1 VRRALK
7 VPNQIVSLAGPTKS
21 GKTVLFRQ
29 VLENAPYVWL
39 EGGQLDASTDIWDK
53 VCYVL
58 NYPRE
63 IAKTSKKEGSAG
75 FELGIK
81 DFFKFDG
88 SLLKG
93 AEATRSYEIDSMAS
107 AIRHLIDQRVAL
119 VIDDFHYLAPQVR
132 TTFLRN
138 VKGPVFDGLKL
149 VLISVTHRGL
159 DAVKAEGELQG
170 RVYSV
175 VMPEWESGDLRQ
187 IADKGFSALNIDCPT
202 RIVDRL
208 SSESQR
214 SPFLMQKLCWEIC
227 AGIGVDERPENK
239 VQVGEKYDF
248 TPVCQRLSK
257 DFGHPIYQKLEVG
270 PQSRKARRKRKLRSG
285 GTADIYKAILMAMAA
300 TGPEPVISYDD
311 LRARLAELLAEELPQ
326 KAEVT
331 SALKHLAKISQKIGN
346 DAGIDWSED
355 ERKVDISDPYLRF
368 YLRWQVRPLALL
380 KPQKSALDLLLQLTR
395 GR

>member
-1 VRRALK
+1 
-7 VPNQIVSLAGPTKS
+7 VSLAGPTKS